1 MPCHERVFSAWQ
13 GFITTMLS
21 SLTEEK
27 IRAFLADAEITAFDN
42 AGAEGT
48 LPQRMQKLI
57 LSVCSMV
64 SGYVN
69 ASGRYPYLQPGTPCV
84 PEELEHCALVLV
96 RHAMMADLP
105 DMSSLEGGIRAR
117 EYNAAL
123 DVFKA
128 VAEGNFYLSDYYTS
142 GEQSTTEVL
151 AAGREPQPWASL

>member
-1 MPCHERVFSAWQ
+1 MSGDFPDMA
-13 GFITTMLS
+13 GFLRTMLA
-21 SLTEEK
+21 SLNEEK

-42 AGAEGT
+42 AGAQGT

-69 ASGRYPYLQPGTPCV
+69 ASGRYPYLQSGTPCV
-84 PEELEHCALVLV
+84 PEELEHSALVLI

-128 VAEGNFYLSDYYTS
+128 VAEGNFYLSDYYAA
-142 GEQSTTEVL
+142 GEQSSTEVL
-151 AAGREPQPWASL
+151 AAGHAPQPWASL